1 MSGNNFYI
9 LINKIEQILW
19 TKFLIIFLD
28 MILICFLSNL
38 LNLILLMVL
47 IKIQINIWQQ
57 QFLVGPSQKYGVSE
71 IYVIVLGQTNLMHL
85 GNQLWCDVNTNP
97 KSYLVIKNSLI
108 SMELFVTLVTHIRV
122 VFAIYGLDHHLTHEL
137 DGVF

>member
-1 MSGNNFYI
+1 MANA
-9 LINKIEQILW
+9 LVKR
-19 TKFLIIFLD
+19 IFFCLD
-28 MILICFLSNL
+28 L
-38 LNLILLMVL
+38 LNFLLILQNFLKHQRYL
-47 IKIQINIWQQ
+47 SKALHKQIQINIWQQ

-85 GNQLWCDVNTNP
+85 GNQFWCDIYTNP
-97 KSYLVIKNSLI
+97 KSNLVIKNALI
-108 SMELFVTLVTHIRV
+108 PMELFVTLVTHIRV